1 MFSVD
6 EVLSARGEAV
16 HVTGGDSVASTFVAS
31 TFGLK
36 CGEASLLR
44 RCLDKTVGK
53 VGDCALSTGT
63 GLVTSMWGDDVRTTG
78 RSDPVFSE
86 KVNAAVMV
94 LSADGVVRVLLLDLD
109 FTTESVAVFSTK
121 GDFVRSNVERFS
133 SFCNCGVAELLRV
146 DLDLTDG
153 DNNAAAGSDMFP

>member
-16 HVTGGDSVASTFVAS
+16 HVTRGDSVLSTFVAS

-44 RCLDKTVGK
+44 RCLDKTVGV

-63 GLVTSMWGDDVRTTG
+63 GLVTSMLGDDVGAG
-78 RSDPVFSE
+78 RIDLVFFKQVSE
-86 KVNAAVMV
+86 VVVVV
-94 LSADGVVRVLLLDLD
+94 LSADGVARVLLLDLD
-109 FTTESVAVFSTK
+109 FTTEGDAVFSTK
-121 GDFVRSNVERFS
+121 GDLVRANVERFS
-133 SFCNCGVAELLRV
+133 SFCKCGVAEVLRV

-153 DNNAAAGSDMFP
+153 NNAATGSDMFT